1 MESEDRKIF
10 QHISDTLDEV
20 LVVMKKPVNMFMRIL
35 EVASTITGVLAI
47 FGIVEIIRSWF

>member
-1 MESEDRKIF
+1 MRIRKIF

-47 FGIVEIIRSWF
+47 FGIVEIIRNWF